1 MDRPIICQY
10 RVKLEREKQISYINT
25 YMWNLEKNGIG
36 DPVCRIRIE
45 MQIENSHVDTGRKGE
60 GGTNWESSIDT

>member
-25 YMWNLEKNGIG
+25 YMWNLEKNGTG
-36 DPVCRIRIE
+36 DPVCRIGIE